1 MKEAKKIKSKLA
13 NIRGSL
19 FNQYSDKK
27 STNDIKSRFFAQYFG
42 QNILGFVGNQIDYKV
57 YPHVLTKNKNWS
69 NRTQNIENQFI
80 VLKSLSKI
88 TNEDA
93 EKLQYTLV
101 NVIGLDCLIKQNS
114 IDLVKEVVSNY
125 EKVDCL
131 FMLPSSFADLARELG
146 YAIDWNNYKVSEQIK
161 LGWIKLI

>member
-1 MKEAKKIKSKLA
+1 MKEAKKIKSKLV

-101 NVIGLDCLIKQNS
+101 NVVGLDGLIRQNS
-114 IDLVKEVVSNY
+114 IELVKEVVSNY
-125 EKVDCL
+125 EQIDCL
-131 FMLPSSFADLARELG
+131 FMLPSSFADLSRELG
-146 YAIDWNNYKVSEQIK
+146 YAIDWNNYKVSKQIE
-161 LGWIKLI
+161 LGWVQLL